1 MNRTIDVSATTTVE
15 STTGAISIFG
25 HAATKVVPGSHP
37 GPSLGQHPGQPRK
50 RCLSACHHGKSVIFI
65 VSLLLY
71 HTAWPRFYPTPP
83 AYYII
88 NTHRQYSFAPCTAS
102 IPLPR
107 APPVFLCP
115 VHRQYSFAPCTACL
129 PLPLRLISPLS
140 PPDTLAIHP
149 PGSSAPPGINS
160 KSSPN
165 QLRVAAQ

>member
-1 MNRTIDVSATTTVE
+1 MKRTFDVSATTTVE

-65 VSLLLY
+65 VSSLLY
-71 HTAWPRFYPTPP
+71 CTAWLRFYPTPP

-88 NTHRQYSFAPCTAS
+88 NAHRPYRG

-107 APPVFLCP
+107 APPVILCP
-115 VHRQYSFAPCTACL
+115 VHHPSSSASCTACL
-129 PLPLRLISPLS
+129 PLPFRLISPLS
-140 PPDTLAIHP
+140 PPDSLAIHP